1 MQSVA
6 GSVVSTAT
14 EMEFASRLLEVREPA
29 HLERVIDALLK
40 RVASSSGSELDAD
53 SARRLRRQLLQSA
66 LRLGIPRLN
75 RLRQAALRSPQ
86 VAKGAGALSRAT
98 RMLGVELEGMSSED
112 KEFEIARRF
121 VRMSRDAVR
130 QVHRPSSSC
139 ADPGSCS
146 CSRCSGATSDIS
158 ETANRSPV
166 MHDIDHT
173 KAEYDQELD
182 ELDEFE
188 LDEMET
194 TDEYDAGELDE
205 MESDAGEM
213 DSGELDEFEY
223 DETGSP
229 FSEVEEAELAQEL
242 LGISSEGELDQF
254 LGKLIKRAWRGASN
268 LAKKVGVAK
277 PLGGIL
283 KGVAKKLLPV
293 AAGAAGTFFGGP
305 AGAAIGSKIGSALGN
320 ALEMEFEGS
329 PEDREFEAA
338 KTFVQVAGKAA
349 QQAVN
354 APPTA
359 PPVAVAKNAVV
370 NATRNH
376 LKRRRHRGRNGRS
389 NYGGGGY
396 GGYSSGRRS
405 GRWVR
410 RGNKIII
417 FGV

>member
-1 MQSVA
+1 
-6 GSVVSTAT
+6 
-14 EMEFASRLLEVREPA
+14 MEFASRLLEAREPA
-29 HLERVIDALLK
+29 QLQRVIDALLK
-40 RVASSSGSELDAD
+40 RVASSTGRRLDAH
-53 SARRLRRQLLQSA
+53 AALRLRRSLLDSAMQLGL
-66 LRLGIPRLN
+66 PRLN
-75 RLRQAALRSPQ
+75 RLRQAALKSPQ
-86 VAKGAGALSRAT
+86 VAKGAGALSRAA

-112 KEFEIARRF
+112 KELEIARRF
-121 VRMSRDAVR
+121 VRMSGDAVR
-130 QVHRPSSSC
+130 QGRLRTRFC
-139 ADPGSCS
+139 ASPGSCS
-146 CSRCSGATSDIS
+146 CSRCSGAPSTPK
-158 ETANRSPV
+158 TANRSPV

-194 TDEYDAGELDE
+194 SDEYDAGELDE
-205 MESDAGEM
+205 MESDAGEY
-213 DSGELDEFEY
+213 DSGELDEMEF
-223 DETGSP
+223 DETGNP

-242 LGISSEGELDQF
+242 LGLSSEGELDQF
-254 LGKLIKRAWRGASN
+254 LGKLIKRAWRGASGI
-268 LAKKVGVAK
+268 AKKLGVAR

-283 KGVAKKLLPV
+283 KGVAKKLIPV

-349 QQAVN
+349 QQAAN
-354 APPTA
+354 APPSA

-376 LKRRRHRGRNGRS
+376 IKRRRQRGRNGAS
-389 NYGGGGY
+389 NYGG
-396 GGYSSGRRS
+396 GRRS

>member
-1 MQSVA
+1 
-6 GSVVSTAT
+6 
-14 EMEFASRLLEVREPA
+14 MEFASRILEARQPA
-29 HLERVIDALLK
+29 QLERVIDALLK
-40 RVASSSGSELDAD
+40 RVASSTGRQPDPG
-53 SARRLRRQLLQSA
+53 SARRLRRHLLDTAMQ
-66 LRLGIPRLN
+66 LGIPRLN
-75 RLRQAALRSPQ
+75 RLRQAALKSPQ
-86 VAKGAGALSRAT
+86 VAKGAGALSRAA

-121 VRMSRDAVR
+121 VRMSGDVAR
-130 QVHRPSSSC
+130 QGRRPTSSC
-139 ADPGSCS
+139 ANPGGCN
-146 CSRCSGATSDIS
+146 CSRCSAAPSTPK
-158 ETANRSPV
+158 TANRSPA

-194 TDEYDAGELDE
+194 SDEYDAGELDE
-205 MESDAGEM
+205 MESDAGEY
-213 DSGELDEFEY
+213 DSGELDELEF

-242 LGISSEGELDQF
+242 LGLSSEGELDQF

-349 QQAVN
+349 QQAAN
-354 APPTA
+354 ASPSA

-376 LKRRRHRGRNGRS
+376 IRRRRHRGRNGPS
-389 NYGGGGY
+389 NYGRGYSGGY
-396 GGYSSGRRS
+396 GGSRRT
-405 GRWVR
+405 GRWIR
-410 RGNKIII
+410 RGNKIIL

>member
-1 MQSVA
+1 
-6 GSVVSTAT
+6 
-14 EMEFASRLLEVREPA
+14 MEFASRLLEARQPVQ
-29 HLERVIDALLK
+29 LERVLDGLVK
-40 RVASSSGSELDAD
+40 RVASSTGRRLGTE
-53 SARRLRRQLLQSA
+53 SARRIRRYLLDSA
-66 LRLGIPRLN
+66 MQLGIPRLN
-75 RLRQAALRSPQ
+75 RLRQAALKSPQ
-86 VAKGAGALSRAT
+86 VAKGAGALSRAA
-98 RMLGVELEGMSSED
+98 RILGVELEGMSSED

-121 VRMSRDAVR
+121 VRMSSDAVR
-130 QVHRPSSSC
+130 QGRRPSTSC
-139 ADPGSCS
+139 ASPGSCN
-146 CSRCSGATSDIS
+146 CSRCSGSRSDIP

-188 LDEMET
+188 IDEMET
-194 TDEYDAGELDE
+194 SDEYDAGEFDE
-205 MESDAGEM
+205 MESDAGEF
-213 DSGELDEFEY
+213 DSGELDEFEF

-242 LGISSEGELDQF
+242 LGLSSEGELDQF
-254 LGKLIKRAWRGASN
+254 LGKLIKRAWRGASGI
-268 LAKKVGVAK
+268 AKKLGVAK

-283 KGVAKKLLPV
+283 KGVAKKLIPV

-320 ALEMEFEGS
+320 ALEAEFEGS

-349 QQAVN
+349 QQAAN
-354 APPTA
+354 SSPSA
-359 PPVAVAKNAVV
+359 PPVAVARSAVV

-376 LKRRRHRGRNGRS
+376 IKRRRRRHRQGPS
-389 NYGGGGY
+389 NYG

>member
-1 MQSVA
+1 
-6 GSVVSTAT
+6 
-14 EMEFASRLLEVREPA
+14 MEFASRLLEAREPA
-29 HLERVIDALLK
+29 QLERVIDALLK
-40 RVASSSGSELDAD
+40 RVASSSGRRLDAD
-53 SARRLRRQLLQSA
+53 SARRIRRHLLDSAMQLGL
-66 LRLGIPRLN
+66 PRLN
-75 RLRQAALRSPQ
+75 RLRQAALKSPQ
-86 VAKGAGALSRAT
+86 VAKGAGAVSRAA
-98 RMLGVELEGMSSED
+98 RILGLELEGLSPED

-121 VRMSRDAVR
+121 VRMSGDAVR
-130 QVHRPSSSC
+130 WRRLTTPSC
-139 ADPGSCS
+139 ASPGSCS
-146 CSRCSGATSDIS
+146 CSRCSGVPSTPK
-158 ETANRSPV
+158 TANRSPV

-194 TDEYDAGELDE
+194 SDEYDAGELDE
-205 MESDAGEM
+205 YESDAGEM

-223 DETGSP
+223 GENGSP

-242 LGISSEGELDQF
+242 LGLSSEGELDQF

-305 AGAAIGSKIGSALGN
+305 AGAAIGSKLGSALGN

-349 QQAVN
+349 QQAAN
-354 APPTA
+354 ASPAA
-359 PPVAVAKNAVV
+359 PPVAVAKSAVV

-376 LKRRRHRGRNGRS
+376 IKRRRRQNRQGSS
-389 NYGGGGY
+389 NY
-396 GGYSSGRRS
+396 GGYSSGRRT

-410 RGNKIII
+410 RGNKIIL
-417 FGV
+417 FGI